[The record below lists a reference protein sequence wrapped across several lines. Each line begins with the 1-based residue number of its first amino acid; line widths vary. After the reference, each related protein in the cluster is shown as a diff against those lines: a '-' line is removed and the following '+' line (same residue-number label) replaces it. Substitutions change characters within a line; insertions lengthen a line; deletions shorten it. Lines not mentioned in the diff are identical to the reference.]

1 MQSYIKMQDYGASK
15 DLKILK
21 NRIAYAGIRHLNM
34 QHTAHTRCNICHG
47 GRMRSGT
54 RSDAPTHEYQW
65 DMTVVRVPKTMV
77 CAFIVG
83 T

>member
-15 DLKILK
+15 NLKILK

-34 QHTAHTRCNICHG
+34 QHTAHTRCNIRHG
-47 GRMRSGT
+47 SGARS
-54 RSDAPTHEYQW
+54 RSLCDSPTHENQW
-65 DMTVVRVPKTMV
+65 DMTVIGVPKTMV
-77 CAFIVG
+77 CALIVG

>member
-34 QHTAHTRCNICHG
+34 QHTAHTRCNIRHG
-47 GRMRSGT
+47 SRT
-54 RSDAPTHEYQW
+54 RSCSLGDAPTHEYQW
-65 DMTVVRVPKTMV
+65 NMTVVRVPKTMV